1 MLIEKCQASIKV
13 NESTAILATTRN
25 QTTLNL
31 LNKVKLVISFGM
43 VPLKLLPLRD
53 KVAVKMRK

>member
-1 MLIEKCQASIKV
+1 MATV
-13 NESTAILATTRN
+13 ATTRN